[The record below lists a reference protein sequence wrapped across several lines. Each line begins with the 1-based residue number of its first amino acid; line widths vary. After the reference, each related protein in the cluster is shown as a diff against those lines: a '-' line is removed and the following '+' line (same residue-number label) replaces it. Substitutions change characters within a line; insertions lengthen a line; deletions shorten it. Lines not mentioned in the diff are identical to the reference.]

1 MNILFI
7 TPYLIYPDA
16 RHAGGQDIFQYIKYL
31 SQKHNIYLLSFIEKG
46 EENKVS
52 AVSSYCKLVK
62 TIPAPIIP
70 PQGRLTLG
78 KFSLLFSPNYF
89 VFSRSRLFVRGLNSL
104 LHDVHFDLIQFE
116 YFQTAQYIFHI
127 PFKKYDTILDE
138 HEIASKVLQGQRIG
152 GGWGKLL
159 LKYQIILHKKW
170 EKRVFSRVSKILLRS
185 EADRRY
191 LEGRFG
197 QEISKKLS
205 VLPPLLKDEFLNIRE
220 ENREKGTILFFGA
233 MDIIYNQE
241 AVLFFM
247 KDIFPMIKK
256 RVKKATFLIVGNN
269 PPEKIRTLGNGVDI
283 IVTGYV
289 QNILDYFSR
298 CEVFVAPIKNPG
310 GILVKILQA
319 FASGRPVIASTDAN
333 RGIEAKNGEEIMI
346 SDSPKEFSEKVILL
360 MENQNLWRDL
370 SKAGRAFFNRKFT
383 YEKVTSIIDEIY
395 T

>member
-1 MNILFI
+1 M
-7 TPYLIYPDA
+7 
-16 RHAGGQDIFQYIKYL
+16 
-31 SQKHNIYLLSFIEKG
+31 
-46 EENKVS
+46 
-52 AVSSYCKLVK
+52 
-62 TIPAPIIP
+62 
-70 PQGRLTLG
+70 TLG

-104 LHDVHFDLIQFE
+104 LKNFNFDLIQFE
-116 YFQTAQYIFHI
+116 YFQTAQYLFDI
-127 PFKKYDTILDE
+127 PFKKYYTILDE
-138 HEIASKVLQGQRIG
+138 HEIASKVLQGQWIG

-170 EKRVFSRVSKILLRS
+170 EKKVFSKVTKILLRS

-205 VLPPLLKDEFLNIRE
+205 VLPLLKDEFLNIRE

-241 AVLFFM
+241 AVLYFM
-247 KDIFPMIKK
+247 KDIFPIIKN
-256 RVKKATFLIVGNN
+256 RVKKAKFLIVGNN

-289 QNILDYFSR
+289 QNILDYFSK

-319 FASGRPVIASTDAN
+319 FASGRPVVASTDAN
-333 RGIEAKNGEEIMI
+333 RGIEAKNGEEIII

-360 MENQNLWRDL
+360 MENQNLWKNL
-370 SKAGRAFFNRKFT
+370 SNAGRAFFKRKFT